1 MSNQRGATFFELL
14 IVTGILA
21 SVMSAVWLAQPLLA
35 RIALRSA
42 AVMLVADLRLA
53 QARAMAERQPDRGH
67 GLEFLADGSRY
78 TVFTRIGSV
87 PTVVREQLLPDRVRV
102 TYARFGGA
110 TPSSVFFTG
119 VSLFGAPSGGGTVTL
134 TAGDTRLCVRV
145 LPATGR
151 IRVSNTSCP

>member
-1 MSNQRGATFFELL
+1 VSDQRGATLFEVLV
-14 IVTGILA
+14 VTGILA
-21 SVMSAVWLAQPLLA
+21 GVMSAVWLAQPLLA
-35 RIALRSA
+35 RMALRSA
-42 AVMLVADLRLA
+42 AVMLVADLRLV

-87 PTVVREQLLPDRVRV
+87 RLVVREQRLADRVRV

-110 TPSSVFFTG
+110 TPLSVFFTG

-134 TAGDTRLCVRV
+134 AAGGARLCVRV

-151 IRVSNTSCP
+151 LRISNTGCP